1 MLEMGKNK
9 IAIVTNKMIMG
20 GVERALISML
30 KRFDYEEV
38 EVDLYV
44 ISGGGN
50 YSEQYQMKYV

>member
-44 ISGGGN
+44 ISGGGIIRSN
-50 YSEQYQMKYV
+50 TR